1 MFTITILEFI
11 IVSLVISICA
21 SAIVGTLVFCSLKK
35 KHDKDINW
43 LFNMICNNKTEV
55 SRFYEQYQDHL
66 FECHKEKNKHETL
79 D

>member
-21 SAIVGTLVFCSLKK
+21 SAIVGTLVFCILKK
-35 KHDKDINW
+35 KHDEDIEW

-55 SRFYEQYQDHL
+55 HRFYEQYQDHL
-66 FECHKEKNKHETL
+66 CEYHQGGHI
-79 D
+79 